1 MMELTRSEAIE
12 QHRDMWDRIFRY
24 CNERYDSKTVPNA
37 KKIKRTIL
45 REMNGGR
52 MPVLHSDCYLC
63 EYAHPEGCQKCPL
76 EWGILCYV
84 KGGLFQQFCQAKN
97 YKEAAY
103 FALRIR
109 DLRERIEKELEEK
122 QEEELFISKVMGCM
136 GKFKEVFRFMRELE
150 KRFSIRFNV
159 EGNTGIAKVR
169 IEAIRSATGEMID
182 AFEYHI
188 VEVDRIQ
195 SDMEDLEKKL
205 IETDQITKT
214 KEVVKI
220 LDDYARSKG
229 WNCYF
234 GNLETCK
241 SSEIL
246 RAVLLSHKEEHPR
259 FVSFYLGNSIETIK
273 KQIEGIRLI

>member
-1 MMELTRSEAIE
+1 MTCNSATLEAFCDLVKELEDDFNIKIE
-12 QHRDMWDRIFRY
+12 LEFDDVFKCRVIKNTKCIKEFNY
-24 CNERYDSKTVPNA
+24 P
-37 KKIKRTIL
+37 KISLVRL
-45 REMNGGR
+45 
-52 MPVLHSDCYLC
+52 VLDL
-63 EYAHPEGCQKCPL
+63 
-76 EWGILCYV
+76 
-84 KGGLFQQFCQAKN
+84 QQYSQ
-97 YKEAAY
+97 
-103 FALRIR
+103 
-109 DLRERIEKELEEK
+109 ELEEK
-122 QEEELFISKVMGCM
+122 QKEELFISKKELFISKMMGCI
-136 GKFKEVFRFMRELE
+136 GKFEEVFRFMRELE

-159 EGNTGIAKVR
+159 EKDMGIAKVR
-169 IEAIRSATGEMID
+169 IEAIRIATGKIID

-188 VEVDRIQ
+188 VEPDRIQ

-205 IETDQITKT
+205 IENDRSKKA

-234 GNLETCK
+234 SNLETCK

-246 RAVLLSHKEEHPR
+246 RAVLMSHKEKHPR

>member
-45 REMNGGR
+45 REMNGWR

-109 DLRERIEKELEEK
+109 DLRERIE
-122 QEEELFISKVMGCM
+122 
-136 GKFKEVFRFMRELE
+136 
-150 KRFSIRFNV
+150 
-159 EGNTGIAKVR
+159 
-169 IEAIRSATGEMID
+169 
-182 AFEYHI
+182 
-188 VEVDRIQ
+188 
-195 SDMEDLEKKL
+195 
-205 IETDQITKT
+205 TDQITKT

-234 GNLETCK
+234 GNLETCE

-246 RAVLLSHKEEHPR
+246 RAVLMSHKEEHPR

>member
-1 MMELTRSEAIE
+1 MICNSATLETFSELI
-12 QHRDMWDRIFRY
+12 
-24 CNERYDSKTVPNA
+24 
-37 KKIKRTIL
+37 KK
-45 REMNGGR
+45 
-52 MPVLHSDCYLC
+52 
-63 EYAHPEGCQKCPL
+63 L
-76 EWGILCYV
+76 EDDLGI
-84 KGGLFQQFCQAKN
+84 
-97 YKEAAY
+97 
-103 FALRIR
+103 
-109 DLRERIEKELEEK
+109 RIEIEFDDTFKCHIIKNAECIKEFDYPKTSLIRLVLDLQKFAKELEEK
-122 QEEELFISKVMGCM
+122 QKEELFISKMMGCI

-159 EGNTGIAKVR
+159 EKDMGIAKVR
-169 IEAIRSATGEMID
+169 IEAIRIATGEIID

-188 VEVDRIQ
+188 VEPDRIQ

-205 IETDQITKT
+205 IEIDLTVKA
-214 KEVVKI
+214 KEVVKF

-234 GNLETCK
+234 GNLEVCK

-246 RAVLLSHKEEHPR
+246 RAVLMSHKEEHPR